1 MVNPFK
7 FYGVP
12 RIFFGPG
19 SLGEL
24 PAVIKTYGGPVLL
37 ITGASSFETGEKGQA
52 LIKTLEK
59 ENFTIF
65 RSRMKGEPSPSA
77 VDGITE
83 KYYGKNIR
91 AVVAIGGGSAMD
103 AGKAVAAMLI
113 TGGKVRDYLEG
124 VGNRKPTGL
133 KVPFIAVPT
142 TSGTGSEGTNN
153 AVISE
158 TGKNGFKKS
167 LRHTS
172 YVPDYAIVDPELALS
187 CSPEITAASG
197 MDAFSQLLE
206 SYLSVRASVFTDSLA
221 TDALR
226 CVSMCLLEAYEN
238 GNSLK
243 ARTGMS
249 YAAMVS
255 GITLSNAGLGLVH
268 GFASVMGGFFE
279 IPHGIV
285 CGTLMGAVNRRNFE
299 RLCTADKSNAAFAKY
314 VNAGKIFINDS
325 NKRDEYYAWKFI
337 DRIDELTEAM
347 KLPRLGKLGITARA
361 VDKIIDSASLKDNP
375 VALDREDMRKILL
388 SRI

>member
-1 MVNPFK
+1 MVNQFR
-7 FYGVP
+7 FSGTP
-12 RIFFGPG
+12 RIIFGPG

-24 PAVIKTYGGPVLL
+24 PAVIKTYGSPVLL
-37 ITGASSFETGEKGQA
+37 ITGASSFDAGEKGQA
-52 LIKTLEK
+52 FFKNLEK
-59 ENFTIF
+59 EKLTIF
-65 RSRMKGEPSPSA
+65 RSRIEDEPSPSA
-77 VDGITE
+77 IDALTE

-91 AVVAIGGGSAMD
+91 IVVAIGGGSAMD

-113 TGGKVRDYLEG
+113 NGGMVRDYLEG
-124 VGNRKPTGL
+124 IGNIKPSGL

-158 TGKNGFKKS
+158 TGKDGFKKS
-167 LRHTS
+167 LRHAS
-172 YVPDYAIVDPELALS
+172 YVPDYAIVDPELTLS
-187 CSPEITAASG
+187 CSPGITAASG

-221 TDALR
+221 ADGLR
-226 CVSMCLLEAYEN
+226 CISTCLLEAYKN
-238 GNSLK
+238 GDSLS

-299 RLCTADKSNAAFAKY
+299 KLCAADKRNAAFAKY
-314 VNAGKIFINDS
+314 VNAGKIFINGSGKSD
-325 NKRDEYYAWKFI
+325 KYYAGKFI
-337 DRIDELTEAM
+337 DHIDELTEAM
-347 KLPRLGKLGITARA
+347 KLPRLGKFGITARHI
-361 VDKIIDSASLKDNP
+361 DKIVDSASLKDNP
-375 VALDREDMRKILL
+375 VVLDREDMRKILL